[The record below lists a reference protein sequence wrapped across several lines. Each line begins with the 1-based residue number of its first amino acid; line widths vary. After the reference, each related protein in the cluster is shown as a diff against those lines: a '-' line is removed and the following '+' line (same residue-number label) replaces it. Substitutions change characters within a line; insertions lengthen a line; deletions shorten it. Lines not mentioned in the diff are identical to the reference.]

1 MTLDLLMAERGVRRL
16 VSAYCDAVN
25 RLDADA
31 AGALFAPDAEI
42 RIADFPPL
50 AGREAITEGM
60 RATFAQSDY
69 LFQQCDTG
77 LVEVSGD
84 GARARLS
91 VFEVNR
97 RVGDDML
104 GLIFGF
110 YEDNYLRLAEG
121 WRFHRRRYTLA
132 MRSRVAAG
140 KVQVLAGFAP
150 GFAIPV

>member
-1 MTLDLLMAERGVRRL
+1 MTMDLLLAERWVRRL
-16 VSAYCDAVN
+16 VSAYCDAVG

-31 AGALFAPDAEI
+31 AGALFAPDAAI

-84 GARARLS
+84 TARARLS

-97 RVGDDML
+97 RAGEDRL
-104 GLIFGF
+104 GLIFGA
-110 YEDNYLRLAEG
+110 YEDHYVRLSEG
-121 WRFHRRRYTLA
+121 WRFHRRRYSLR
-132 MRSRVAAG
+132 MRALVPAD
-140 KVQVLAGFAP
+140 KLQVVAGFAP
-150 GFAIPV
+150 EFAIDL